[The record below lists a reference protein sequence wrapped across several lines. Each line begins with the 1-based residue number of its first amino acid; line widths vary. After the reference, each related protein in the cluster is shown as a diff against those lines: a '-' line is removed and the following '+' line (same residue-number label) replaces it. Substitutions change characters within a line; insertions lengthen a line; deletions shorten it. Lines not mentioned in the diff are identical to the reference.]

1 MLAGSENEG
10 GGTVVSATA
19 PQLEVEPLPQAG
31 ERPLSVA
38 SSSVSTDLR
47 VLPSDSSEMAKPEKE
62 VRMNMLQ
69 MILDQQN
76 RLDNI
81 EVRMN
86 MLQMILDQQNR
97 LDNILVMLAKP
108 TQVVTEKATSST
120 QQVVEAMTAEADRE
134 WVGSFE
140 NNDDESP

>member
-10 GGTVVSATA
+10 GGTVVSATT
-19 PQLEVEPLPQAG
+19 PQLEVEPRPQAG

-47 VLPSDSSEMAKPEKE
+47 GLPSDSSEMAKPEKE

-81 EVRMN
+81 
-86 MLQMILDQQNR
+86 LI
-97 LDNILVMLAKP
+97 MLAKP

-120 QQVVEAMTAEADRE
+120 QQVVEVMTAEADRE
-134 WVGSFE
+134 WVDSINGYCLGHDSL
-140 NNDDESP
+140 SGTSLA